1 MKNIIDYLNYYK
13 DYTFEE
19 INFNQIDALVFSILA
34 YLPIKKINNGN
45 RLKDIILEEVHTR
58 NKYYIPY
65 RDLEV
70 MDLIKN
76 SIRYKD
82 IKLYNYERIDDDN
95 IQFGVLTFRWK
106 NNAFTDNVFIAFE
119 GTDDSMIGWKENLLL
134 ACDYPSKTHIKA
146 VDYLNKTLKITD
158 KNIYLGGHSKGGNI
172 AMASSML
179 CNLKLF
185 KKIKKIYNFDGPG
198 FKKKEF
204 KSLRFKQ
211 MSKKLINVMPEGS
224 LIGILL
230 HNDNNNVNY
239 IKTNGI
245 LFENHLPFNWH
256 VYGSFFEKSEL
267 SNRSANIQNTI
278 NSNLDELKEE
288 DIRIF
293 VNELIDFIN
302 KSNIKSINGVLKI
315 NFTDFINNVTSVDK
329 KTAKKMINMMKMIF
343 LPKRK

>member
-1 MKNIIDYLNYYK
+1 
-13 DYTFEE
+13 
-19 INFNQIDALVFSILA
+19 
-34 YLPIKKINNGN
+34 
-45 RLKDIILEEVHTR
+45 
-58 NKYYIPY
+58 
-65 RDLEV
+65 
-70 MDLIKN
+70 
-76 SIRYKD
+76 
-82 IKLYNYERIDDDN
+82 
-95 IQFGVLTFRWK
+95 
-106 NNAFTDNVFIAFE
+106 
-119 GTDDSMIGWKENLLL
+119 
-134 ACDYPSKTHIKA
+134 
-146 VDYLNKTLKITD
+146 
-158 KNIYLGGHSKGGNI
+158 
-172 AMASSML
+172 
-179 CNLKLF
+179 
-185 KKIKKIYNFDGPG
+185 
-198 FKKKEF
+198 
-204 KSLRFKQ
+204 
-211 MSKKLINVMPEGS
+211 MPEGS

-267 SNRSANIQNTI
+267 SKRSANIQNTI

-293 VNELIDFIN
+293 VNELFDFIN